1 MRKYKISE
9 TLFFDCEA
17 ELEME
22 FQEYPPRVEEG
33 HGLHTFDE
41 DEEIGK
47 ELKSFK
53 ILLDSGEE
61 LDIISVLT
69 DEMKKKISDCL

>member
-17 ELEME
+17 EVEIE

-33 HGLHTFDE
+33 HGLHTSNE

-53 ILLDSGEE
+53 IS
-61 LDIISVLT
+61 
-69 DEMKKKISDCL
+69 